1 MMYLAFDPGA
11 TTGWAEFDVNG
22 KIVDH
27 GQIKDGVEGV
37 TGFIMAYDKPIHTI
51 IIESYMVRPDDHSVK
66 ANVGSKL
73 ETVQVIGVLRGWAYS
88 KKAQIIMQQP
98 QVKKIAELQAGF
110 KVKGAHKDSHWQ
122 DAVLHGVY
130 YLNKI
135 GKRKPKGL
143 EDKEML

>member
-1 MMYLAFDPGA
+1 MYAAFDPGN
-11 TTGWAEFDVNG
+11 TTGWATFDVHG
-22 KIVDH
+22 KIMDH
-27 GQIKDGVEGV
+27 GQITDGVEGV
-37 TGFIMAYDKPIHTI
+37 TSFIMELEFTPRVV
-51 IIESYMVRPDDHSVK
+51 IIESYMVRPDDHSIK
-66 ANVGSKL
+66 ANVGSKM
-73 ETVQVIGVLRGWAYS
+73 ETVQVIGVLRGWAYA
-88 KKAQIIMQQP
+88 KKAEVVMQQP